1 MDTQTPLCMIF
12 LDKDFIVTGY
22 SDYLNQEL
30 GFCDIIPASIIGRD
44 INDHIPE
51 FATSMKRK
59 KSYLKIDNR
68 VLQGLISFY
77 KFTIIIEVS
86 IYSKSFIDFLANQ
99 LKIPCTTSL
108 DVIKRL
114 QNSRL
119 TETQKSY
126 LDIIRKNKILIS
138 QTIINMI
145 DYIKAVSRAHVLDTP
160 NEFFLS
166 FAINEI
172 LNFIKFNDNINIKYS
187 IQNDVVLYT
196 DYKKFID
203 MLMHII
209 KNCTRNR
216 KGTINIISKSN
227 TDILSISIHDKN
239 PKLSKKNKDSLF
251 AGFMNTEYVKTD
263 LSLPI
268 AKSFARLLGGD
279 LILENNHEEGNIYK
293 FYTSLDDINM

>member
-1 MDTQTPLCMIF
+1 MIF
-12 LDKDFIVTGY
+12 LDENFIVKGY
-22 SDYLNQEL
+22 NDYLIQEL
-30 GFCDIIPASIIGRD
+30 GFCDIDPTTMVGTN
-44 INDHIPE
+44 INEHIPE
-51 FATSMKRK
+51 FVTSMKRK
-59 KSYLKIDNR
+59 KSYIKIDNR
-68 VLQGLISFY
+68 VLQGLFSFY

-86 IYSKSFIDFLANQ
+86 IYSKSFIDFLVNQ

-119 TETQKSY
+119 TETQKNY
-126 LDIIRKNKILIS
+126 VEIIRKNKILIS

-145 DYIKAVSRAHVLDTP
+145 DYIKSVSRAHVLDTP

-166 FAINEI
+166 SAINEI
-172 LNFIKFNDNINIKYS
+172 INFTKFNENINIKYS

-209 KNCTRNR
+209 KNCTKNR
-216 KGTINIISKSN
+216 KGTISIISKSN

-239 PKLSKKNKDSLF
+239 PKLSNKNKASVF
-251 AGFMNTEYVKTD
+251 VGFMNTEYVKTD

-279 LILENNHEEGNIYK
+279 LILENSTEEGNIYK